1 MWVGID
7 VVGRPV
13 RGPAGVPDAHGSGGK
28 VVANKGQQVLD
39 LSFFLSYLDGILAVK
54 NSNTGAVVSAVFQSL
69 QALDENWEAVFIA
82 YVSNY
87 TAHRNTSLNQHLF
100 APRNHEAGIGLP
112 ARGVAFD
119 WLDFRSVEYDAL
131 QGDARP

>member
-39 LSFFLSYLDGILAVK
+39 LSFFLSYLDGILAIK

-112 ARGVAFD
+112 ARGVAFN
-119 WLDFRSVEYDAL
+119 RRNR
-131 QGDARP
+131 RPIEHYPLKGNSRP